1 MNNMSAIPMAG
12 GTFCLS
18 KAGLAIGTTASK
30 AKIAAPN
37 GAGVDYCID
46 GVLYHKA
53 DTDDCVLFTDLTQ
66 STLTTCLY
74 VVCLDSSGTVSV
86 VQGAE
91 VLTAD
96 LTAKT
101 AVLHFPT
108 IAATLCPIGY
118 IKLAQT
124 GAFVGGTT
132 LLSAGTVTD
141 TYVDLFSLPARPLT
155 A

>member
-1 MNNMSAIPMAG
+1 MNNLSAIPMAG

-18 KAGLAIGTTASK
+18 KAGLAIGTTAST

-46 GVLYHKA
+46 GVMYHKA
-53 DTDDCVLFTDLTQ
+53 DTDDAIALTGLTQ
-66 STLTTCLY
+66 SADTTCIY
-74 VVCLDSSGTVSV
+74 VVCLNSAGTVSV
-86 VQGAE
+86 VQGTEQA
-91 VLTAD
+91 TAD

-101 AVLHFPT
+101 AVLSFPAV
-108 IAATLCPIGY
+108 AATVCPIGY
-118 IKLAQT
+118 IKVAT
-124 GAFVGGTT
+124 TAAFVGGTT
-132 LLSAGTVTD
+132 LLSAAAVTD